1 MLASWKKSY
10 GKPGQFTKKQRYTM
24 PTKIHYSQS
33 YDFSIVMYGYESW
46 TIKKAV
52 CQRINAFE
60 LWCWR
65 GLESPLDCKIKSV
78 NPKGNQS
85 WIFIGRTDAEAK
97 APILWSPYAKSQLIG
112 KDPDAGKIWRQE
124 KGTTEDKMVGWH
136 QLKGHEFEQALGVG
150 DEQESLVCYS
160 PLGHK
165 ELDMTEWLNWTERD
179 FGVGIKKN
187 YL

>member
-10 GKPGQFTKKQRYTM
+10 GKPGQFTKKQRYTL

-85 WIFIGRTDAEAK
+85 
-97 APILWSPYAKSQLIG
+97 
-112 KDPDAGKIWRQE
+112 
-124 KGTTEDKMVGWH
+124 
-136 QLKGHEFEQALGVG
+136 
-150 DEQESLVCYS
+150 
-160 PLGHK
+160 
-165 ELDMTEWLNWTERD
+165 
-179 FGVGIKKN
+179 
-187 YL
+187 